1 VASAGYWQGWD
12 IARDVVAVSASAG
25 YVLDGFGAVRGF
37 GGAPAPQ
44 HGAYW
49 GIDVARSLSVA
60 R

>member
-1 VASAGYWQGWD
+1 
-12 IARDVVAVSASAG
+12 VSASAG

-37 GGAPAPQ
+37 GGAPAPH